1 MGEKTGARVRA
12 SASAS
17 DDANLRPDWGAR
29 SLGRP
34 DQGWAAR
41 GTRDRRMVAGW
52 VSGGNI
58 WARTERFGSSL
69 RWRRN
74 NGRRK
79 SLRRA
84 GHAPER
90 DRCGQ
95 GERAERR
102 GWVGGQPALQRAR
115 VRWRTNGTTAPLGFA
130 FRGRRSG
137 KRDHG
142 PGWER
147 EKRREAAS
155 WSRGESSER
164 TDQKLTRRSG
174 PLVRAAAADAEAVHS
189 LASFHFSIAS
199 AQQPISSAEGEP

>member
-12 SASAS
+12 SASANE
-17 DDANLRPDWGAR
+17 DANLRPDWGAR

-34 DQGWAAR
+34 DQGWAGR
-41 GTRDRRMVAGW
+41 GTRDRRMVAGL
-52 VSGGNI
+52 VSGGTI
-58 WARTERFGSSL
+58 WARTERLGGLL
-69 RWRRN
+69 RWRRST
-74 NGRRK
+74 RRK
-79 SLRRA
+79 SLRTA
-84 GHAPER
+84 GHAPEKGTGVGR
-90 DRCGQ
+90 ANGQ
-95 GERAERR
+95 R
-102 GWVGGQPALQRAR
+102 GVVGWAGSLAAGSRIRP
-115 VRWRTNGTTAPLGFA
+115 RTNGTTAPLGFG

-155 WSRGESSER
+155 WSCGESSER

-174 PLVRAAAADAEAVHS
+174 PLVRTTAADAEAVHS

-199 AQQPISSAEGEP
+199 AQQPISSAEGGP